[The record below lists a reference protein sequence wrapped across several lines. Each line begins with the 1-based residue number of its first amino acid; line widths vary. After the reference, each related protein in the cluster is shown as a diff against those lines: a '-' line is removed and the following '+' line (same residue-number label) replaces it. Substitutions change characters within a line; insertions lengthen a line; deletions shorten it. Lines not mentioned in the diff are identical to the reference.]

1 MIKLFSSGIA
11 LIALLTIL
19 PSMQRNQEL
28 RYFVC

>member
-1 MIKLFSSGIA
+1 MIKLFSAGIP

-19 PSMQRNQEL
+19 PSMQRKQEL